1 MASITYA
8 LRQIKTDLGQALSNQ
23 HIADVCRD
31 CGHKWRTRLL
41 DPVVT
46 VQLFLLQVLHGNTA
60 MNHLPRLSGRR
71 FSSAAYCRARIRLPI
86 VILEKLLRHLAAGL
100 QANDGDDAH
109 RWRGHRTFFTDGSAC
124 SMPDTPALQEH
135 FGQPSGQRAGCG
147 FPVAH
152 LLALCNAATGMIVDL
167 LAWPGQPHD
176 LNHVARL
183 HGALRPGDILVGD
196 RGFCS
201 YGHLGLLC
209 RLNVHAVLRM
219 HQRTIVDFTPERPQA
234 EGSRGKGRPRSAWLS
249 SLGYQDQ
256 LVSWKKPKLPAR
268 MMTRA
273 AYAEL
278 PACLVLRELRYR
290 IGRRGFRTRQVTLVT
305 TLLDP
310 VRYPASALSKLYG
323 SRWQIEV
330 NLRNLKQ
337 TLGMDVLKSR
347 SVAGVRK
354 ELLVFALVY
363 NLVCAAMCDA
373 AAATRLAVL
382 RISFIDAWRALIHA
396 SHGHPPSAVQVN
408 PSRPGRVEPRVR
420 KRRPK
425 SYPLMRQPRAVL
437 RKALLEK
444 EVAA

>member
-1 MASITYA
+1 MASITQA
-8 LRQIKTDLGQALSNQ
+8 LRQIKADLGQVLSNQ
-23 HIADVCRD
+23 HIADVCRA
-31 CGHKWRTRLL
+31 CGHKWRSRLL

-46 VQLFLLQVLHGNTA
+46 VQLFILQVLHGNTA

-71 FSSAAYCRARIRLPI
+71 FSSAAYCRARMRLPI
-86 VILEKLLRHLAAGL
+86 AVLEKLVRHLAALL

-152 LLALCNAATGMIVDL
+152 LLALCNAATGMIVEL
-167 LAWPGQPHD
+167 LASPGQPHD

-183 HGALRPGDILVGD
+183 HGALRPDDILVAD

-209 RLNVHAVLRM
+209 VQNVHAVLRM
-219 HQRTIVDFTPERPQA
+219 HQRTIVDFTPERPHA
-234 EGSRGKGRPRSAWLS
+234 EGKRTGGRPRSVWLS
-249 SLGYQDQ
+249 SLGYRDQ
-256 LVSWKKPKLPAR
+256 LVSWKKPTQPPR

-278 PACLVLRELRYR
+278 PAQLVLRELRYR
-290 IGRRGFRTRQVTLVT
+290 VRRPGFRTRAVTLVT

-310 VRYPASALSKLYG
+310 IRYPASALSKLYG
-323 SRWQIEV
+323 ARWQIEV

-363 NLVCAAMCDA
+363 NLVCAVMCDA
-373 AAATRLAVL
+373 AAEAGLPVM
-382 RISFIDAWRALIHA
+382 RISFIDALRALVHA
-396 SHGHPPSAVQVN
+396 SHGHPASAVRVN
-408 PSRPGRVEPRVR
+408 PARPGRVEPRVL

-425 SYPLMRQPRAVL
+425 SYPLMRQPRAAL
-437 RKALLEK
+437 RKALLKK

>member
-1 MASITYA
+1 MASITHA
-8 LRQIKTDLGQALSNQ
+8 LRQIKADLGQTLSNE
-23 HIADVCRD
+23 HIADVCRT
-31 CGHKWRTRLL
+31 CGHKWRSRLL

-46 VQLFLLQVLHGNTA
+46 VHLFILQVLHGNTA

-71 FSSAAYCRARIRLPI
+71 FTSAAYCRARMRLPI
-86 VILEKLLRHLAAGL
+86 AILEKLVRHLAALL
-100 QANDGDDAH
+100 QANDRDDVH
-109 RWRGHRTFFTDGSAC
+109 RWRGHRTFFTDGSSC

-167 LAWPGQPHD
+167 LASPGQPHD

-183 HGALRPGDILVGD
+183 HGALRPDDILVAD

-209 RLNVHAVLRM
+209 GQNVHAVLRM
-219 HQRTIVDFTPERPQA
+219 HQRTIVDFTPDRPQA
-234 EGSRGKGRPRSAWLS
+234 EGSRAAGRPRSVWLS
-249 SLGYQDQ
+249 SLGYRDQ
-256 LVSWKKPKLPAR
+256 LVSWKKPPKPPR

-273 AYAEL
+273 VYAEL
-278 PACLVLRELRYR
+278 PAQLVLRELRYR
-290 IGRRGFRTRQVTLVT
+290 IGRPGFRTRAVTLVT
-305 TLLDP
+305 TLLDAT
-310 VRYPASALSKLYG
+310 RYPASALSKLYG
-323 SRWQIEV
+323 ARWQIEV

-373 AAATRLAVL
+373 AAAAGLAVM
-382 RISFIDAWRALIHA
+382 RISFIDACRALIHA
-396 SHGHPPSAVQVN
+396 SYGNPRSAVGVN
-408 PSRPGRVEPRVR
+408 PSRIGRVEPRVC
-420 KRRPK
+420 KRRSK
-425 SYPLMRQPRAVL
+425 SYPLMRQPRGVL
-437 RKALLEK
+437 RKGLLEK

>member
-8 LRQIKTDLGQALSNQ
+8 LRQIKADLGQALSNQ
-23 HIADVCRD
+23 HIADVCHA

-41 DPVVT
+41 DPIVT
-46 VQLFLLQVLHGNTA
+46 VQLFILQVLHGNTA
-60 MNHLPRLSGRR
+60 MNQLPRLSGRR
-71 FSSAAYCRARIRLPI
+71 FTSAAYCRARLRLPI
-86 VILEKLLRHLAAGL
+86 AILEKLLRHLAARL
-100 QANDGDDAH
+100 QANGHEAH

-152 LLALCNAATGMIVDL
+152 LLALCDAATGMIVDL
-167 LAWPGQPHD
+167 LASPGQPHD

-183 HGALRPGDILVGD
+183 HGALRPDDVLVGD

-209 RLNVHAVLRM
+209 GQNVHAVLRM
-219 HQRTIVDFTPERPQA
+219 HQRTIVDFTPERPHA
-234 EGSRGKGRPRSAWLS
+234 EGSRVGGRPRSVWLS
-249 SLGYQDQ
+249 SLGFRDQ

-278 PACLVLRELRYR
+278 PAYLVLRELRYR
-290 IGRRGFRTRQVTLVT
+290 IGRRGFRTRQVTLVS

-310 VRYPASALSKLYG
+310 IRYPASALAALYG

-373 AAATRLAVL
+373 AAAAGLPVM
-382 RISFIDAWRALIHA
+382 RISFIDACRALIHA
-396 SHGHPPSAVQVN
+396 SYGHPQSGVHLN
-408 PSRPGRVEPRVR
+408 PSRPGRVEPRVL

-437 RKALLEK
+437 RKTLLEK